1 MSPTEI
7 RMPWTT
13 GTVGP
18 AAGLPGAIEAQ
29 VDPAWQPWLD
39 LLEVALEES
48 NSRAWNSVVRARGE
62 RPDGAPLLQGAVV
75 RIDAQRAKLLLRRVG
90 DVAGVRVRD
99 QVDACAAIR
108 AAISR
113 DDRAL
118 AELAERSDASLDAFA
133 VMAQVATMP
142 LLIGAALTLEA
153 RAASAWQR
161 GYCPVCGAWPLLVEL
176 RGIERERR
184 LRCGCCSA
192 DWPLPLLHCAFCDEL
207 DHGKLGTLQPEGEEQ
222 RHRVETCETCHG
234 YLKSATTYGALSI
247 RTLVL
252 LDLTTLALDLVAQD
266 RGYARPA
273 RPGWAP
279 TVEVLS

>member
-1 MSPTEI
+1 
-7 RMPWTT
+7 MPWST
-13 GTVGP
+13 GTVGT

-39 LLEVALEES
+39 LLDIALEES
-48 NSRAWNSVVRARGE
+48 NSHAWHSAVMARAD
-62 RPDGAPLLQGAVV
+62 RPDGAPVMHGAVL
-75 RIDAQRAKLLLRRVG
+75 RFDGQRAKRMVRRLS
-90 DVAGVRVRD
+90 DVAGLRGGND
-99 QVDACAAIR
+99 IDPSAAIR

-118 AELAERSDASLDAFA
+118 GEMARCRDTSIDAFA
-133 VMAQVATMP
+133 IVAQVAAMP
-142 LLIGAALTLEA
+142 LLMAAALTLEP

-161 GYCPVCGAWPLLVEL
+161 GYCPVCGAWPSLAEV

-192 DWPLPLLHCAFCDEL
+192 DWPLPLLHCVFCDEL
-207 DHGKLGTLQPEGEEQ
+207 EHGKLGSLQPEGEEQ
-222 RHRVETCETCHG
+222 LRRVETCETCHG
-234 YLKSATTYGALSI
+234 YLKAMATYAALSI

-252 LDLTTLALDLVAQD
+252 LDLTTIPLDLVAHD
-266 RGYARPA
+266 RGYARPS

-279 TVEVLS
+279 VIEVAA

>member
-1 MSPTEI
+1 
-7 RMPWTT
+7 MPWST
-13 GTVGP
+13 GPVGT

-39 LLEVALEES
+39 LLDVALEES
-48 NSRAWNSVVRARGE
+48 NSHAWSSDVTVRAE
-62 RPDGAPLLQGAVV
+62 RPDGAPMMHEAVL
-75 RIDAQRAKLLLRRVG
+75 RIDGQRAKRLVRRLS
-90 DVAGVRVRD
+90 DIAGVRGGND
-99 QVDACAAIR
+99 IDPAAAIR

-118 AELAERSDASLDAFA
+118 AEMAEMRDTSIDAFA
-133 VMAQVATMP
+133 IVAQVAAMP
-142 LLIGAALTLEA
+142 LLMAAALTLEP

-161 GYCPVCGAWPLLVEL
+161 GYCPVCGAWPSLAEV

-207 DHGKLGTLQPEGEEQ
+207 DHGKLGSLQPEGEEQ
-222 RHRVETCETCHG
+222 LRRVETCETCHG
-234 YLKSATTYGALSI
+234 YLKAMTTYAPLSI

-252 LDLTTLALDLVAQD
+252 LDLTTIPLDLVAHD
-266 RGYARPA
+266 RGYARPS

-279 TVEVLS
+279 AIEVTS

>member
-1 MSPTEI
+1 
-7 RMPWTT
+7 MPWTT
-13 GTVGP
+13 GTVGT

-39 LLEVALEES
+39 LLDVALEES
-48 NSRAWNSVVRARGE
+48 NGHAWDSIVTARDE
-62 RPDGAPLLQGAVV
+62 RPDGAPMMHGAVV
-75 RIDAQRAKLLLRRVG
+75 RIDTQRAKRLLRRLG
-90 DVAGVRVRD
+90 AVAGVRARD
-99 QVDACAAIR
+99 EVDPRAAIR
-108 AAISR
+108 AAIAR

-118 AELAERSDASLDAFA
+118 AEMAGRCDAPVDAFA
-133 VMAQVATMP
+133 VVAQVAAMP
-142 LLIGAALTLEA
+142 LLMGAALALES

-161 GYCPVCGAWPLLVEL
+161 GYCPVCGAWPSLTEL

-184 LRCGCCSA
+184 LRCGCCGA

-207 DHGKLGTLQPEGEEQ
+207 DHGKLGALQPEGEEQ
-222 RHRVETCETCHG
+222 LRRIETCETCHG

-252 LDLTTLALDLVAQD
+252 LDLTTIPLDLVAQD

-279 TVEVLS
+279 EIEVVS

>member
-1 MSPTEI
+1 
-7 RMPWTT
+7 MPWTT
-13 GTVGP
+13 GTVGT

-39 LLEVALEES
+39 LLDVALEES
-48 NSRAWNSVVRARGE
+48 NGHAWDSLVTVRDG
-62 RPDGAPLLQGAVV
+62 RPDGAPMMHGAVV
-75 RIDAQRAKLLLRRVG
+75 RIDAQRARRLVRRLG
-90 DVAGVRVRD
+90 DVAGVRARD
-99 QVDACAAIR
+99 EVDPCAAIR

-113 DDRAL
+113 EDRTL
-118 AELAERSDASLDAFA
+118 AEMAERCDAAVDAFA
-133 VMAQVATMP
+133 VVAQVAAMP
-142 LLIGAALTLEA
+142 LLMSAARALEPGAAN
-153 RAASAWQR
+153 AWQR
-161 GYCPVCGAWPLLVEL
+161 GYCPVCGAWPSLTEL

-184 LRCGCCSA
+184 LRCGCCGA

-207 DHGKLGTLQPEGEEQ
+207 DHGKLGALQPEGEEQ
-222 RHRVETCETCHG
+222 LRRIETCETCHG

-252 LDLTTLALDLVAQD
+252 LDLTTIPLDLVAQD

-279 TVEVLS
+279 AIEVIA

>member
-1 MSPTEI
+1 
-7 RMPWTT
+7 MPWTT
-13 GTVGP
+13 GTAGT

-39 LLEVALEES
+39 LLDVALEEAGG
-48 NSRAWNSVVRARGE
+48 RAWDSVLTLRDE
-62 RPDGAPLLQGAVV
+62 RLDGAPMLHGASV
-75 RIDAQRAKLLLRRVG
+75 RIDPSRARRLMRRLG
-90 DVAGVRVRD
+90 DVSGVRACD
-99 QVDACAAIR
+99 GVDSSAVIR

-118 AELAERSDASLDAFA
+118 EEMAERSDASIDAFA
-133 VMAQVATMP
+133 AVAQVAAMP
-142 LLIGAALTLEA
+142 LLMAAALALGPGL
-153 RAASAWQR
+153 ASVWQR
-161 GYCPVCGAWPLLVEL
+161 GYCPVCGAWPSLAEL

-184 LRCGCCSA
+184 LRCGCCGA

-207 DHGKLGTLQPEGEEQ
+207 DHGKLGALQPEGEEQ
-222 RHRVETCETCHG
+222 LRRVETCETCHG
-234 YLKSATTYGALSI
+234 YIKSATTFGALSI

-252 LDLTTLALDLVAQD
+252 LDLTTIPLDLVAQD

-279 TVEVLS
+279 AIESSS

>member
-1 MSPTEI
+1 
-7 RMPWTT
+7 MPWST
-13 GTVGP
+13 GPVGT
-18 AAGLPGAIEAQ
+18 AAGLPGAIDAQ

-39 LLEVALEES
+39 LLDVALEES
-48 NSRAWNSVVRARGE
+48 NSHEWSSDVTARAE
-62 RPDGAPLLQGAVV
+62 RPDGAPMMHGAIL
-75 RIDAQRAKLLLRRVG
+75 RIDGQRAKRLVRRLSG
-90 DVAGVRVRD
+90 IAGVRGGND
-99 QVDACAAIR
+99 IDPAAAIR

-118 AELAERSDASLDAFA
+118 AEMAEMRDTSIDAFA
-133 VMAQVATMP
+133 IVAQVAAMP
-142 LLIGAALTLEA
+142 LLMAAALTLEP

-161 GYCPVCGAWPLLVEL
+161 GYCPVCGAWPSLAEV

-207 DHGKLGTLQPEGEEQ
+207 DHGKLGSLQPEGEEQ
-222 RHRVETCETCHG
+222 LRRVETCETCHG
-234 YLKSATTYGALSI
+234 YLKAMTTYAPLSI

-252 LDLTTLALDLVAQD
+252 LDLTTVPLDLVAHD
-266 RGYARPA
+266 RGYARPS

-279 TVEVLS
+279 AVEVTS

>member
-1 MSPTEI
+1 
-7 RMPWTT
+7 MPWTT
-13 GTVGP
+13 GTVGT

-39 LLEVALEES
+39 LLDVALEES
-48 NSRAWNSVVRARGE
+48 NGHAWDSIVTARDE
-62 RPDGAPLLQGAVV
+62 RPDGAPMMHGAVV
-75 RIDAQRAKLLLRRVG
+75 RIDTQRAKRLLRRLG
-90 DVAGVRVRD
+90 AVAGVRARD
-99 QVDACAAIR
+99 EVDPRAAIR
-108 AAISR
+108 AAIAR

-118 AELAERSDASLDAFA
+118 AEMAGRCDAPVDAFA
-133 VMAQVATMP
+133 VVAQVAAMP
-142 LLIGAALTLEA
+142 LLMGAALALES

-161 GYCPVCGAWPLLVEL
+161 GYCPVCGAWPSLTEL

-184 LRCGCCSA
+184 LRCGCCGA

-207 DHGKLGTLQPEGEEQ
+207 DHGKLGALQPEGEEQ
-222 RHRVETCETCHG
+222 LRRVETCETCHG
-234 YLKSATTYGALSI
+234 YLKSATSYGALSI

-252 LDLTTLALDLVAQD
+252 LDLTTIPLDLVAQD

-279 TVEVLS
+279 EIEVVS

>member
-1 MSPTEI
+1 
-7 RMPWTT
+7 MPWTT
-13 GTVGP
+13 GTVGT

-39 LLEVALEES
+39 LLHVALEES
-48 NSRAWNSVVRARGE
+48 NGHAWDSVVTPRAE
-62 RPDGAPLLQGAVV
+62 RPDGAPMLHGAVV
-75 RIDAQRAKLLLRRVG
+75 RIDGQRAKRLVRKLG
-90 DVAGVRVRD
+90 DIAAVRARD
-99 QVDACAAIR
+99 EVDPRAAMR

-113 DDRAL
+113 DDHAL
-118 AELAERSDASLDAFA
+118 ASMAERCDASLDAFA
-133 VMAQVATMP
+133 VMAQVAAMP
-142 LLIGAALTLEA
+142 LLMGAALALDP

-161 GYCPVCGAWPLLVEL
+161 GYCPVCGAWPSLTEL

-184 LRCGCCSA
+184 LRCGCCGA

-207 DHGKLGTLQPEGEEQ
+207 DHGKLGALQPEGEEQ
-222 RHRVETCETCHG
+222 LRRVETCETCRG

-252 LDLTTLALDLVAQD
+252 LDLTTIPLDLVAQD

-273 RPGWAP
+273 RAGWAP
-279 TVEVLS
+279 AIEVVS

>member
-1 MSPTEI
+1 
-7 RMPWTT
+7 MPWTT
-13 GTVGP
+13 GTVGT

-39 LLEVALEES
+39 LLDVALEES
-48 NSRAWNSVVRARGE
+48 NGHAWDSIVTARDE
-62 RPDGAPLLQGAVV
+62 RPDGAPIMHGAVV
-75 RIDAQRAKLLLRRVG
+75 RIDTQRAKRLLRRLG
-90 DVAGVRVRD
+90 AVAGVRARD
-99 QVDACAAIR
+99 EVDPRAAIR
-108 AAISR
+108 AAIAR

-118 AELAERSDASLDAFA
+118 AEMAGRCDAPVDAFA
-133 VMAQVATMP
+133 VVAQVAAMP
-142 LLIGAALTLEA
+142 LLMGAALALES

-161 GYCPVCGAWPLLVEL
+161 GYCPVCGAWPSLTEL

-184 LRCGCCSA
+184 LRCGCCGA

-207 DHGKLGTLQPEGEEQ
+207 DHGKLGALQPEGEEQ
-222 RHRVETCETCHG
+222 LRRIETCETCHG

-252 LDLTTLALDLVAQD
+252 LDLTTIPLDLVAQD

-279 TVEVLS
+279 EIEVVS

>member
-1 MSPTEI
+1 
-7 RMPWTT
+7 MPWTT
-13 GTVGP
+13 GTVGT

-39 LLEVALEES
+39 LLDVALEES
-48 NSRAWNSVVRARGE
+48 NGHAWDSVVTE
-62 RPDGAPLLQGAVV
+62 RDAHPDGAPMMHGAVV
-75 RIDAQRAKLLLRRVG
+75 RIDTHRARRLVRRLG
-90 DVAGVRVRD
+90 DIAGVRARD
-99 QVDACAAIR
+99 AVDPCAAIR

-118 AELAERSDASLDAFA
+118 AEMAERCDASVDAFA
-133 VMAQVATMP
+133 VMAQVAAMP
-142 LLIGAALTLEA
+142 LLMSAALALEP

-161 GYCPVCGAWPLLVEL
+161 GYCPVCGAWPSLTEL

-192 DWPLPLLHCAFCDEL
+192 DWPLPLLHCVFCDEL
-207 DHGKLGTLQPEGEEQ
+207 DHGKLGALQSEGEEQ
-222 RHRVETCETCHG
+222 LRCVETCATCHG
-234 YLKSATTYGALSI
+234 YLKSAATYGALSV

-252 LDLTTLALDLVAQD
+252 LDLTTVPLDLVAQD

-279 TVEVLS
+279 AIEVVA

>member
-1 MSPTEI
+1 
-7 RMPWTT
+7 MPWTT
-13 GTVGP
+13 GTVGT

-39 LLEVALEES
+39 LLDVALEES
-48 NSRAWNSVVRARGE
+48 NGHAWDSIVTARDE
-62 RPDGAPLLQGAVV
+62 RPDGAPIMHGAVV
-75 RIDAQRAKLLLRRVG
+75 RIDTQRAKRLLRRLG
-90 DVAGVRVRD
+90 AVAGVRARD
-99 QVDACAAIR
+99 EVDPRAAIR
-108 AAISR
+108 AAIAR

-118 AELAERSDASLDAFA
+118 AEMAGRCDAPVDAFA
-133 VMAQVATMP
+133 VVAQVAAMP
-142 LLIGAALTLEA
+142 LLMGAALALES

-161 GYCPVCGAWPLLVEL
+161 GYCPVCGAWPSLTEL

-184 LRCGCCSA
+184 LRCGCCGA

-207 DHGKLGTLQPEGEEQ
+207 DHGKLGALQPEGEEQ
-222 RHRVETCETCHG
+222 LRRIETCETCHG

-252 LDLTTLALDLVAQD
+252 LDLTTIPLDLVAQD

-279 TVEVLS
+279 EVEVVS